1 MKKLPVT
8 VLSGFLGAGKT
19 TLLNHILRNR
29 DGLRVAVIV
38 NDMSEINIDAAL
50 VRGGEAAL
58 HREEERLVEMSN
70 GCICC
75 TLREDLLVAVGK
87 LAREKRFDYLLIE
100 STGIAEPLP
109 VAETFSFE
117 DEDGVSLSNHARLD
131 TLVTVV
137 DAENFMVDYE
147 SWDELPDRAMGLDA
161 TDDRSIVD
169 LLTDQVEFAN
179 VIILNK
185 CDSVDGASLSRLEA
199 FLRHL
204 NPSARLLRATHGVVP
219 LESVLGTGLFSAE
232 DAAQHQDWLAVP
244 RGSES
249 PETEE
254 YGIRAMTFRTD
265 RPFHPERL
273 WIILNDDEGFFSTI
287 LRSKGF
293 AWLATRSD
301 EVYEWSQAGVAIH
314 LSPAGYWWDALP
326 LPGWETEG
334 DDLAEAQA
342 ALKEAF
348 GERGQTLVFIGQ
360 GLDEPRICRELSECL
375 LTDIEWAAG
384 PTAWAHFSDPIPGD
398 DEEESDLEVQP
409 AQVAS

>member
-1 MKKLPVT
+1 
-8 VLSGFLGAGKT
+8 
-19 TLLNHILRNR
+19 
-29 DGLRVAVIV
+29 
-38 NDMSEINIDAAL
+38 
-50 VRGGEAAL
+50 
-58 HREEERLVEMSN
+58 MSN

-87 LAREKRFDYLLIE
+87 LARKKRFDYLLIE

-117 DEDGVSLSNHARLD
+117 DEDGVSLSHHARLD

-137 DAENFMVDYE
+137 DAANFMADYE
-147 SWDELPDRAMGLDA
+147 SWDELPDRELGLDV

-185 CDSVDGASLSRLEA
+185 CDCADAASLSRLEA

-204 NPSARLLRATHGVVP
+204 NPSARLLRATQGVVP
-219 LESVLGTGLFSAE
+219 LDSVLGTGLFSAE
-232 DAAQHQDWLAVP
+232 DAAQHQDWLAIP

-254 YGIRAMTFRTD
+254 YGIRAMTFRVD

-273 WIILNDDEGFFSTI
+273 WFILNDDEGFFSTI

-326 LPGWETEG
+326 LPGWEAEG

-342 ALKEAF
+342 ALREAF
-348 GERGQTLVFIGQ
+348 GERGQTLVLIGQ
-360 GLDEPRICRELSECL
+360 ALDEPRICRELSECL

-384 PTAWAHFSDPIPGD
+384 PTAWAHFNDPIPRD
-398 DEEESDLEVQP
+398 DESGLEVQP